1 MYRHDSISVMT
12 TEQPG
17 SKEMHR
23 ASQSMHMFLFLFFV
37 LKSALKLAPTM

>member
-23 ASQSMHMFLFLFFV
+23 ASQSMHMFLFFV